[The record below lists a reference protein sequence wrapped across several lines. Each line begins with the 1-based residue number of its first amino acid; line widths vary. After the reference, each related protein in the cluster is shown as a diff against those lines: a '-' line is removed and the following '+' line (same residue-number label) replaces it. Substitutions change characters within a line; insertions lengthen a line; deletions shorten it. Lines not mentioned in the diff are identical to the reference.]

1 MKRIALVV
9 GIAALL
15 AASVAV
21 AMASPT
27 SAATIIR
34 ETITVPFSE
43 TDIPHDCHPG
53 VTGTLQGTDVFS
65 YQSVEA
71 AQGFHIAGTFVDSGQ
86 IDWSD
91 GTYTIIGSVDHFAFN
106 AGGKGTEVFTLAHV
120 DSGDFYST
128 DGRFLFRATF
138 HLVEHVTVT
147 DGDVTRIEFERGH
160 LHFFGDC

>member
-1 MKRIALVV
+1 MKRIALVL
-9 GIAALL
+9 GFTALL
-15 AASVAV
+15 ATLVA
-21 AMASPT
+21 
-27 SAATIIR
+27 AATASSARAAIIVR
-34 ETITVPFSE
+34 ETITAPFSE
-43 TDIPHDCHPG
+43 TDIPHDCRPG
-53 VTGTLQGTDVFS
+53 VTGTLRATDVFS
-65 YQSVEA
+65 YQSVETA
-71 AQGFHIAGTFVDSGQ
+71 EGFHIAGTIADSGR

-147 DGDVTRIEFERGH
+147 DGEVTRIEFERGH
-160 LHFFGDC
+160 FHFFGDC